1 MLLFR
6 EGVIVEYFP
15 WILFKFVKVVNII
28 YKIIDERPQL
38 LSIVRF
44 ASIFSE
50 NGDAIV
56 FSCNVCKYISKLLL
70 M

>member
-1 MLLFR
+1 MFLFR

-15 WILFKFVKVVNII
+15 WIHFKFVKVVNIN
-28 YKIIDERPQL
+28 YKIIDGRPRL

-44 ASIFSE
+44 VSMFSE
-50 NGDAIV
+50 NVDEIV